1 MDERIEKAFDVAN
14 YMATLSNQRRV
25 ILEEFN
31 QKLVFYINGGTFK
44 VSPELITF
52 VRMTLDLGHTTD
64 IPFVDSN
71 SFPVVIN
78 DVNQFFDSIVDVYFQ
93 SVNEYS
99 VKYTDI
105 KSKRSIKDIVDL

>member
-25 ILEEFN
+25 ILEEFK
-31 QKLVFYINGGTFK
+31 QKTVYYINGGTFN

-52 VRMTLDLGHTTD
+52 TKLTLDLGHTED
-64 IPFVDSN
+64 VPFIDAN

-78 DVNQFFDSIVDVYFQ
+78 DVQQFFNDIVDVYFQ
-93 SVNEYS
+93 TVNEYS

-105 KSKRSIKDIVDL
+105 KNKRSVKDIVSL